1 MYTEEYENR
10 GFPFRNFLLKLI
22 LIIIFVFL
30 LVWLLP
36 KFIAP
41 SINNNI
47 KNNNVDS
54 KEIKAL
60 TSQIFQDNLDKM
72 KEAAISYY
80 TDERLPKEEGEYKE
94 MTLSEM
100 IGLKLLTPLI
110 DKNNK
115 AVDVEKSYVKITKAS
130 DEYILK
136 VNIKDSEK
144 EDYILVHLGC
154 YTYCNSTICE
164 KKETEVVIKGSIV
177 KDKTEIVKKYSCQIV
192 NGKYYSKS
200 GNVVNKATYDSECTK
215 KETKE
220 EDKYTCVKVDGKYYD
235 KNGSIVDKNTFDKSC
250 NSKKDDDDDDNKYSC
265 QIVDGKYYDK
275 DGNEVDKASYEE
287 KCTTKPD
294 GDKYSCQIVDGK
306 YYDKDGNE
314 VQKEDYE
321 KSCKT
326 TPETEKEYLYEY
338 AKTTNAKFSSWTTWS
353 SWLKTSC
360 NTKAITCATNDVNCL
375 KEVKLYNRKEKIGT
389 HKQYYT
395 KERTVQITSGSYQE
409 KTCSN
414 YNYVI
419 VNNTTYAVTTSY
431 ASINNVTSSTAS
443 SVTGWTYNGR
453 KSYSNPPRD
462 TVNKHYVF
470 VGADYSYCSDV
481 CTTLPNFYYDE
492 YTYTGTYQSVSS
504 TTTPISNKNGIMA
517 TCGSYVTKTVYIYS
531 NITVSEMDSRTE
543 PLYGTVCYSSDRTR
557 KLESLG
563 TTETKWSYYNDT
575 ELLNNSWYYTGNKKV
590 KESK

>member
-47 KNNNVDS
+47 KNNTVDN
-54 KEIKAL
+54 KGINAL
-60 TSQIFQDNLDKM
+60 TSQIFQNNLEKM

-80 TDERLPKEEGEYKE
+80 TDERLPKEDGEFKQ

-100 IGLKLLTPLI
+100 IGLKLITPLI

-115 AVDVEKSYVKITKAS
+115 AVDVEKSYVKITKS
-130 DEYILK
+130 GNEYILK

-154 YTYCNSTICE
+154 YTYCDSTICE

-177 KDKTEIVKKYSCQIV
+177 NDKTPIVKKYYCQIV

-200 GNVVNKATYDSECTK
+200 GNVVNKATYDSECNIK
-215 KETKE
+215 PPKQD
-220 EDKYTCVKVDGKYYD
+220 DKYSCVKVNGKYYD
-235 KNGSIVDKNTFDKSC
+235 KSGSIVDKKTFDKSC
-250 NSKKDDDDDDNKYSC
+250 NSKEKDKYSC
-265 QIVDGKYYDK
+265 VKANGKYYDK
-275 DGNEVDKASYEE
+275 DGNEVDKETFEE
-287 KCTTKPD
+287 KCNTKPKE
-294 GDKYSCQIVDGK
+294 DKYYCEIVDGK
-306 YYDKDGNE
+306 YYDKFGN
-314 VQKEDYE
+314 VVDKDAYE
-321 KSCKT
+321 KSCKSI
-326 TPETEKEYLYEY
+326 PEKEYIYEY
-338 AKTTNAKFSSWTTWS
+338 ARTKNAQFSSWTAWS
-353 SWLKTSC
+353 SWLKTNC
-360 NTKAITCATNDVNCL
+360 NTKAITCAATDVNCL
-375 KEVKLYNRKEKIGT
+375 REVKLYNRKEKIGT

-409 KTCSN
+409 KTCAN

-419 VNNTTYAVTTSY
+419 VNNTTYAVTTTY

-443 SVTGWTYNGR
+443 SVAGWTYNGR
-453 KSYSNPPRD
+453 KSFKNPPRD
-462 TVNKHYVF
+462 TTTKHYIF

-492 YTYTGTYQSVSS
+492 YTYTGTMQNVAS
-504 TTTPISNKNGIMA
+504 TTTPISSGSGVMA
-517 TCGSYVTKTVYIYS
+517 SCGSYVTKTVYLYS

-557 KLESLG
+557 KLESKG
-563 TTETKWSYYNDT
+563 KTETKWSHYNDT
-575 ELLNNSWYYTGNKKV
+575 ELLNNNWYYTGNKKV

>member
-54 KEIKAL
+54 KGINAL
-60 TSQIFQDNLDKM
+60 TSQIFQNNLDKM

-80 TDERLPKEEGEYKE
+80 TDERLPKEDGEFKQ

-100 IGLKLLTPLI
+100 IGLKLITPLI

-115 AVDVEKSYVKITKAS
+115 AVDVEKSYVKITKS
-130 DEYILK
+130 GNEYILK

-154 YTYCNSTICE
+154 YTYCDSTICE
-164 KKETEVVIKGSIV
+164 KRETEVVVKGSIINE
-177 KDKTEIVKKYSCQIV
+177 KTPIVKKYYCQIV

-200 GNVVNKATYDSECTK
+200 GNVVNKATYDSECNIK
-215 KETKE
+215 PPKQD
-220 EDKYTCVKVDGKYYD
+220 DKYSCVKVNGKYYD
-235 KNGSIVDKNTFDKSC
+235 KSGSIVDKKTFDKSC
-250 NSKKDDDDDDNKYSC
+250 NSKEEDKYSC
-265 QIVDGKYYDK
+265 VKANGKYYDK
-275 DGNEVDKASYEE
+275 DGNEVDKETFE
-287 KCTTKPD
+287 KKCNTKPT
-294 GDKYSCQIVDGK
+294 DKYYCEIIDGK
-306 YYDKDGNE
+306 YYDKSGN
-314 VQKEDYE
+314 VVDKDAYE
-321 KSCKT
+321 KSCKD
-326 TPETEKEYLYEY
+326 TPAKEYIYEY
-338 AKTTNAKFSSWTTWS
+338 ARTTNAQFSAWTSWS

-360 NTKAITCATNDVNCL
+360 NTKAITCATNDINCL
-375 KEVKLYNRKEKIGT
+375 REVKLYNRKEKIGT

-409 KTCSN
+409 KTCAN

-419 VNNTTYAVTTSY
+419 INNTTYAVTTTY
-431 ASINNVTSSTAS
+431 ASINNVTSGTAS
-443 SVTGWTYNGR
+443 SIAGWTYNGR
-453 KSYSNPPRD
+453 KSFKNPPRD
-462 TVNKHYVF
+462 TTTKHYVF

-492 YTYTGTYQSVSS
+492 YTYTGTIQSVSS
-504 TTTPISNKNGIMA
+504 TTTPISSSSGVMA
-517 TCGSYVTKTVYIYS
+517 SCGSYVTKTVYLYS

-543 PLYGTVCYSSDRTR
+543 PLYGTVCYESDRTR
-557 KLESLG
+557 RLESKG
-563 TTETKWSYYNDT
+563 KTETKWSHYNDT
-575 ELLNNSWYYTGNKKV
+575 KLLNNNWYYTGNKKV

>member
-47 KNNNVDS
+47 KNNTVDN
-54 KEIKAL
+54 KGINAL
-60 TSQIFQDNLDKM
+60 TSQIFQNNLDKM

-80 TDERLPKEEGEYKE
+80 TDERLPKEDGEFKQ

-100 IGLKLLTPLI
+100 IGLKLITPLI

-115 AVDVEKSYVKITKAS
+115 AVDVEKSYVKITKS
-130 DEYILK
+130 GNEYILK
-136 VNIKDSEK
+136 INIKDSEK

-154 YTYCNSTICE
+154 YTYCDSTICE
-164 KKETEVVIKGSIV
+164 KKETEVVVKGSIINE
-177 KDKTEIVKKYSCQIV
+177 KTPIVKKYYCQIV

-200 GNVVNKATYDSECTK
+200 GNVVNKATYDSECNIK
-215 KETKE
+215 PSKQD
-220 EDKYTCVKVDGKYYD
+220 DKYSCVKVNGKYYD
-235 KNGSIVDKNTFDKSC
+235 KSGSIVDKKTFDKSC
-250 NSKKDDDDDDNKYSC
+250 NSKEEEKYSC
-265 QIVDGKYYDK
+265 VKANGKYYDK
-275 DGNEVDKASYEE
+275 DGNEVDKETFEE
-287 KCTTKPD
+287 KCNTKPEE
-294 GDKYSCQIVDGK
+294 DKYYCEIIDGK
-306 YYDKDGNE
+306 YYDKSGN
-314 VQKEDYE
+314 VVDKDAYE
-321 KSCKT
+321 KSCKD
-326 TPETEKEYLYEY
+326 TPAKEYIYEY
-338 AKTTNAKFSSWTTWS
+338 ARTTNAQFSAWTAWS

-360 NTKAITCATNDVNCL
+360 NTKAITCAATDVNCL
-375 KEVKLYNRKEKIGT
+375 REVKLYNRKEKIGT

-409 KTCSN
+409 KTCAN

-419 VNNTTYAVTTSY
+419 INNTTYAVTTTY

-443 SVTGWTYNGR
+443 SIAGWTYNGR
-453 KSYSNPPRD
+453 KSFKNPPRD
-462 TVNKHYVF
+462 TTTKHYVF

-492 YTYTGTYQSVSS
+492 YTYTGTMQSVSS
-504 TTTPISNKNGIMA
+504 TKTPISNSNGVMA
-517 TCGSYVTKTVYIYS
+517 SCGSYVTKTVYLYS

-543 PLYGTVCYSSDRTR
+543 PLYGTVCYESDRTR
-557 KLESLG
+557 KLESKG
-563 TTETKWSYYNDT
+563 KTETKWSHYNDT
-575 ELLNNSWYYTGNKKV
+575 ELLNNNWYYTGNKKV

>member
-47 KNNNVDS
+47 KNSNMDN
-54 KEIKAL
+54 KGINAL
-60 TSQIFQDNLDKM
+60 TSQIFQNNLDKM

-80 TDERLPKEEGEYKE
+80 TDERLPKEDGEFKQ

-100 IGLKLLTPLI
+100 IGLKLITPLI

-115 AVDVEKSYVKITKAS
+115 AVDVEKSYVKITKS
-130 DEYILK
+130 GNEYILK

-154 YTYCNSTICE
+154 YTYCDSTICE
-164 KKETEVVIKGSIV
+164 KKETEVVVKGSIINE
-177 KDKTEIVKKYSCQIV
+177 KTPIVKKYYCQIV

-200 GNVVNKATYDSECTK
+200 GNVVNKATYDSECNIK
-215 KETKE
+215 PSKQD
-220 EDKYTCVKVDGKYYD
+220 DKYSCVKVNGKYYD
-235 KNGSIVDKNTFDKSC
+235 KSGSIVDKKTFDKSC
-250 NSKKDDDDDDNKYSC
+250 NSKEEEKYSC
-265 QIVDGKYYDK
+265 VKANGKYYDK
-275 DGNEVDKASYEE
+275 DGNEVDKETFEE
-287 KCTTKPD
+287 KCNTKPEE
-294 GDKYSCQIVDGK
+294 DKYYCEIIDGK
-306 YYDKDGNE
+306 YYDKSGN
-314 VQKEDYE
+314 VVDKDAYE
-321 KSCKT
+321 KSCKD
-326 TPETEKEYLYEY
+326 TPVKEYIYEY
-338 AKTTNAKFSSWTTWS
+338 ARTTNAKFSAWTAWS

-360 NTKAITCATNDVNCL
+360 NTKAITCAATDVNCL
-375 KEVKLYNRKEKIGT
+375 REVKLYNRKEKIGT

-409 KTCSN
+409 KTCAN

-419 VNNTTYAVTTSY
+419 INNTTYAVTTTY

-443 SVTGWTYNGR
+443 SIAGWTYNGR
-453 KSYSNPPRD
+453 KSFKNPPRD
-462 TVNKHYVF
+462 TTTKHYVF

-492 YTYTGTYQSVSS
+492 YTYTGTMQSVSS
-504 TTTPISNKNGIMA
+504 TKTPISNSNGVMA
-517 TCGSYVTKTVYIYS
+517 SCGSYVTKTVYLYS

-543 PLYGTVCYSSDRTR
+543 PLYGTVCYESDRTR
-557 KLESLG
+557 KLESKG
-563 TTETKWSYYNDT
+563 KTETKWSHYNDT
-575 ELLNNSWYYTGNKKV
+575 ELLNNNWYYTGNKKV